1 MLGYFKD
8 ALIVNCKAD
17 NYVNPNPIANEDIS
31 MFYDLLATNK
41 LNTKKY
47 CKRYLMCYYI
57 VVR

>member
-1 MLGYFKD
+1 MLNQFLTKMLGYCKD

-41 LNTKKY
+41 LNIETPSIS
-47 CKRYLMCYYI
+47 R
-57 VVR
+57 